1 MFCLGVQA
9 AVVTNGQNGQDN
21 AIDHDFFDDPFHLT

>member
-9 AVVTNGQNGQDN
+9 AVVTIGQDN
-21 AIDHDFFDDPFHLT
+21 AIDHDFFDDPFHVT